1 MQDQRHGD
9 YQGGGKQ
16 QKVDEL
22 LAFVSQRPLRQNFLK
37 LAGSHQA
44 AGNGQ
49 AAENDLERQHRHHE
63 ARDIGCAQVKFGGA
77 DQRYAERSKGVTERG
92 SLRDRRHRYAPER
105 NADDGAEHKPN
116 GDQPV
121 IHNAVVQQRA
131 ADRQQH
137 ADFARPDA
145 VAGRGRR
152 THPLQR
158 EDEQHA
164 RDEIQ
169 KLDEDLASC
178 EFGCHYWPTD
188 LAAGLAA
195 GRLDLNIFN
204 MRSVIRKPPTMLL
217 VAATTAINPKTAES
231 VLLCSPTSTIAPTT
245 AIASKALV
253 SDINGVCSSGET
265 RRITS
270 NPMNPAS
277 TKIKSALIRFE
288 LLFIFPPSDFPSSW
302 RAGRP
307 ARLDPSTSPSAPLG
321 ASAKP
326 GRLARRPSLHRHF
339 ASTGKVKN
347 SRTRAFTISP
357 PWVRRVSRTISSARF
372 RFNFLS
378 FMRGVR

>member
-1 MQDQRHGD
+1 MQNQRYGNHQSAGE
-9 YQGGGKQ
+9 QH
-16 QKVDEL
+16 KVDQI
-22 LAFVSQRPLRQNFLK
+22 LAFVSERPLRQNLLQ

-44 AGNGQ
+44 TGYGQ
-49 AAENDLERQHRHHE
+49 AAKNDFQRQHRHHE
-63 ARDIGCAQVKFGGA
+63 GRDIGRAQIKLGRT
-77 DQRYAERSKGVTERG
+77 DQGHAERAKGVAERG
-92 SLRDRRHRYAPER
+92 SLRNCRHRHSPQGYT
-105 NADDGAEHKPN
+105 DDGAEHQRN

-121 IHNAVVQQRA
+121 VHNAVLQQRA
-131 ADRQQH
+131 TDCQQH
-137 ADFARPDA
+137 ADFACPDA
-145 VAGRGRR
+145 VAGGGRG

-164 RDEIQ
+164 RDEID
-169 KLDEDLASC
+169 KLDDDLGPC
-178 EFGCHYWPTD
+178 EFGRHY
-188 LAAGLAA
+188 LATGLAA

-217 VAATTAINPKTAES
+217 VAAITAMNPKTAAS

-288 LLFIFPPSDFPSSW
+288 LLFIFPPSAFPSSW

-307 ARLDPSTSPSAPLG
+307 RPAGPSTSPSAPLG
-321 ASAKP
+321 DSAKP

-339 ASTGKVKN
+339 ASAGKVKN

-372 RFNFLS
+372 RFNF
-378 FMRGVR
+378 